1 MNKNIPP
8 FVGVSDFTKEMQS
21 LIPNLS
27 KNNASVLLIGERGSG
42 KRLLAQHIH
51 FSAAKNFGYFF
62 EINCKSF
69 SKEQILLSCDTV
81 NKLIAFDQRITLFI
95 SNVDELSLEL
105 QSSLLELINKTLQ
118 KGLDLKLISS
128 AESSLEDK
136 TKQGKFLSDLYYRL
150 NALILNVL
158 PLRQRKEYIIPIA
171 ESYLESFRKKSGYK
185 FEQFSEGAKQA
196 LINHFWIGN
205 IDELINSVQRA
216 FIVGEEPVINA
227 VDLGFDETFTESI
240 AENSTSMDDK
250 SLKTAVDKFK
260 KEYVTKILEETG
272 WNQTKTAGIL
282 GIQRTYVIRLMNE
295 LQIRKK

>member
-8 FVGVSDFTKEMQS
+8 FVGVSDFTKEMQT

-42 KRLLAQHIH
+42 KRLIAQHIH
-51 FSAAKNFGYFF
+51 YSAAKSFGYFF

-69 SKEQILLSCDTV
+69 SREQILLSYETV
-81 NKLIAFDQRITLFI
+81 SKLIAFDQRITLFI
-95 SNVDELSLEL
+95 SNVDELPLEL
-105 QSSLLELINKTLQ
+105 QTSLLELINGTAR
-118 KGLDLKLISS
+118 KGLDLKLICS
-128 AESSLEDK
+128 AENSLEDK
-136 TKQGKFLSDLYYRL
+136 TKQGTFLPDLYYRL

-158 PLRQRKEYIIPIA
+158 PLRQRKEDIVPIA
-171 ESYLESFRKKSGYK
+171 ESYLKSFSIKSGYK
-185 FEQFSEGAKQA
+185 FNEFSEGAKQA

-227 VDLGFDETFTESI
+227 VDLGFEDAFTESI
-240 AENSTSMDDK
+240 AETSLEDK
-250 SLKTAVDKFK
+250 SLKTAVDLFK
-260 KEYVTKILEETG
+260 KEYVTRILEENG
-272 WNQTKTAGIL
+272 WNQTKAARIL